1 MDPLT
6 ARMCDVLDSDPRTR
20 AHLAEGVGEVVALNP
35 HDVRCPAELAA
46 LLGEP
51 VRVRHT
57 SRRAVAEFAQSTGAE
72 ADSADDH
79 VQVASEY
86 VPLANFLSPWTGATP
101 RLVVFPLPKS
111 LRELDHLSR
120 HIAAAG
126 PAVVVAAGRVKHM
139 TPAMNEVLAASFEH
153 VHATLAKQKTR
164 CLVAA
169 GSKPVELPHPASR
182 AVMAAGT
189 ELTLVGEGGVF
200 NAAKPDHG
208 GLLLLATLAR
218 HPLNPARIHD
228 LGCGNGLLTA
238 WLATRFPDAVIHA
251 SDDSSDAVASTKMS
265 LARSSID
272 ENRVAVT
279 WQASMSDEPDDSYD
293 LIVLNP
299 PFHRGSAV
307 DPTLAFDLIDAAV
320 RCLRPGGELWVV
332 HNSHLRYRSHL
343 ARHGR
348 VDQMAR
354 DPRFTVV
361 RMTYDRS
368 T

>member
-20 AHLAEGVGEVVALNP
+20 AHLTNGVGEVVALNP

-57 SRRAVAEFAQSTGAE
+57 SRRAVAEFVQSAVV
-72 ADSADDH
+72 DDRL
-79 VQVASEY
+79 QVASECL
-86 VPLANFLSPWTGATP
+86 PLASFLGPWSGTTP
-101 RLVVFPLPKS
+101 RLVAFPLPKS

-126 PAVVVAAGRVKHM
+126 PAVVVTAGRVKHM
-139 TPAMNEVLAASFEH
+139 TPAMNEVLAASFDH
-153 VHATLAKQKTR
+153 VHATLARQKTR

-169 GSKPVELPHPASR
+169 GSKPVERLRPASTT
-182 AVMAAGT
+182 VMAAGT
-189 ELTLVGEGGVF
+189 ELTLVAEGGVF

-208 GLLLLATLAR
+208 GLLLLETLAR
-218 HPLNPARIHD
+218 HPMNPARIHD

-238 WLATRFPDAVIHA
+238 WLATRFPDAVINA
-251 SDDSSDAVASTKMS
+251 SDDSSDAVSSTKMS
-265 LARSSID
+265 LARSGID
-272 ENRVAVT
+272 EDRVAVT
-279 WQASMSDEPDDSYD
+279 WQTSMNNEPDDTYD

-307 DPTLAFDLIDAAV
+307 DPTLAFELIDAAV